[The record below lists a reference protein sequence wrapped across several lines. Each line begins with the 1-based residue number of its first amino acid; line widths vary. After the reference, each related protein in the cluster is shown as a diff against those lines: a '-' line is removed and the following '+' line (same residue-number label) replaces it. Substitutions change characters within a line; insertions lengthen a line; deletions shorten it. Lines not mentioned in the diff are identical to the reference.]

1 MTVLVLGALTSA
13 TIALVAIGFSLI
25 YGVGGIIN
33 LAHGSFFMIAAYATF
48 SATDHGVPLTLAA
61 LFGVA
66 MAALG
71 GVIMFAVIY
80 PIRHQEVAILIA
92 TLSIAI
98 LTQQLVRNFYGGQ
111 EKQLPSFIDGR
122 AEVFGVAVQESR
134 LFAGIAAAVV
144 IAVVVLV
151 LVKSPAGRMVRA
163 VAEDEEAA
171 RLIGVR
177 PELVTLI
184 VIASGAGLAGLAGV
198 LTAPYGVV
206 SPLMWVLPLT
216 QAFAIVILGGLGSV
230 YGTLLASVVVGYLD
244 RIVAFNVNNGEV
256 YVGLVT
262 IVVILATLVLRPS
275 GLLGQKV
282 AA

>member
-1 MTVLVLGALTSA
+1 MLVLGALTSV

-25 YGVGGIIN
+25 YGVGGLVN

-48 SATDHGVPLTLAA
+48 SAADNGAPLLLAA
-61 LFGVA
+61 FFGVA

-71 GVIMFAVIY
+71 GVIMFAIVY
-80 PIRHQEVAILIA
+80 PIRHQDVAVLIA

-111 EKQLPSFIDGR
+111 EKQLPAFANGSTEIL
-122 AEVFGVAVQESR
+122 GVTVLQSR
-134 LFAGIAAAVV
+134 LFAGVAAAVV
-144 IAVVVLV
+144 LALAVLI
-151 LVKSPAGRMVRA
+151 LVKTPAGRVARA
-163 VAEDEEAA
+163 VTEDEEAA

-216 QAFAIVILGGLGSV
+216 QAFAIVILGGLGSI
-230 YGTLLASVVVGYLD
+230 YGTLLASLIIGYLD
-244 RIVAFNVNNGEV
+244 RFVAFNIVDGEI

-262 IVVILATLVLRPS
+262 IVVILATLVLRPA
-275 GLLGQKV
+275 GLLGDKV